1 MAKASTDRDCGV
13 RIYRVTTLLDVLND
27 ALLVDHERGAL
38 NEIVLD
44 ALTGKLIEG
53 LHDPVPGR
61 DLAIHI
67 AQQGKGDSD
76 LLRESRIRSRAIKT
90 DAENHRIIFREP
102 GQISLIGLKF
112 LSSTGSKG
120 ENIKGQ
126 HHVLFASII
135 AQLDRFP
142 RVT

>member
-1 MAKASTDRDCGV
+1 MAEASANRDSSI
-13 RIYRVTTLLDVLND
+13 RIYRVATLLDVLND
-27 ALLVDHERGAL
+27 ALLVDHERRAL

-44 ALTGKLIEG
+44 ALAGKLIEG
-53 LHDPVPGR
+53 LHDPVPRR

-76 LLRESRIRSRAIKT
+76 LLRESRIRSRAVET
-90 DAENHRIIFREP
+90 DAENHRIIFREL

-112 LSSTGSKG
+112 LRSTGSKG
-120 ENIKGQ
+120 ENVEGQ
-126 HHVLFASII
+126 HYVLLAPIV

-142 RVT
+142 RVA